1 MNRQPRGVAVRKRV
15 AWHRRELWPL
25 AVIAFGN
32 ACGIRVVEPNA
43 RGTAVSELGSGVVAA
58 TPVRTAPASDD
69 AVTRIDVALAY
80 KRWEAKTAIFI
91 DTRGAEAYHSGCI
104 AGARSM
110 PLAEIDVDPRR
121 ALQTLPRD
129 KLAIFYCT

>member
-1 MNRQPRGVAVRKRV
+1 MNHQPRGAAVRKRD
-15 AWHRRELWPL
+15 AWRRRESWPL

-80 KRWEAKTAIFI
+80 KRWCRSVSRTMRTW
-91 DTRGAEAYHSGCI
+91 TRGSASVREKIKMSSI
-104 AGARSM
+104 
-110 PLAEIDVDPRR
+110 
-121 ALQTLPRD
+121 
-129 KLAIFYCT
+129 